1 MTGRIKIKM
10 ATVKCTDGGVKGEED
25 GKAQHV
31 HERPGKEEEVDEL
44 SVVVGKKDED
54 GE

>member
-1 MTGRIKIKM
+1 MTGKIRIKI
-10 ATVKCTDGGVKGEED
+10 ATVKGKDECVKREED
-25 GKAQHV
+25 GKAQH
-31 HERPGKEEEVDEL
+31 ERPGKKEEKDEL